1 MCRPAENRH
10 ARCSKVATLLFLNTF
25 HLSLVAVDTKSM
37 QTAAASRLF
46 DKTKNQSQ
54 IFLQTVDDASGHY
67 TTGFYWGNN
76 YWTGSRT
83 LCRSIYR
90 HDDDFF
96 QEKKASA
103 NTGLT
108 FNRDQERQAAQLV
121 HVNPPFFPRFGV
133 VKVGLRES
141 TLVPSVSEDF
151 CRISTEPIVDHIIH
165 IHIYFSLVRSSSVCA
180 CRRLA
185 TKKTFS

>member
-1 MCRPAENRH
+1 M
-10 ARCSKVATLLFLNTF
+10 
-25 HLSLVAVDTKSM
+25 
-37 QTAAASRLF
+37 
-46 DKTKNQSQ
+46 
-54 IFLQTVDDASGHY
+54 DDASGHY

-90 HDDDFF
+90 TDDDYFP
-96 QEKKASA
+96 EKKVSA

-108 FNRDQERQAAQLV
+108 FNSDQERQSAHLV

-141 TLVPSVSEDF
+141 TLVPSVSEDIRLIF
-151 CRISTEPIVDHIIH
+151 TGSIVDHLN
-165 IHIYFSLVRSSSVCA
+165 FSLVRSSSVCA

-185 TKKTFS
+185 TKKMFLLLRNRPDASSKQKRSS